1 MTTSFDVRI
10 WNPRARKGAKR
21 TTYGVRWVVGPKTHA
36 KDFATKA
43 LAESFRSALVTAARN
58 GEAFDVERGLPLSMV
73 RDQDSVTWYDV
84 AVLFCD
90 MKWKRWAPRSRK
102 SAAEALAT
110 VTAVL
115 VEGRNAPDLRERRRA
130 LEQWTFNKLARESGT
145 IPDELV
151 VTIAWLREHSV
162 PVGRLTDSTVVRLAL
177 DALSTKLDGSSS
189 AATTA
194 NRKRMVF
201 HQALEFAV
209 ERRFLDSN
217 PLDRVKWKAPKTTDA
232 VDRRSVVNPT
242 QARALLRA
250 VSDSND
256 TMTLFFAL
264 MYFAALRPAEAV
276 ALRVEDCELPEE
288 GWGMLYLSRSIPMT
302 SGVWVDSG
310 NAHESRSLKH
320 RAKEEVRPVPACPEL
335 VAHIK
340 RHIADH
346 GTAPDGRL
354 LRGARGDRLSEDA
367 CGRAWRRARIAA
379 LSKRQAAS
387 TLAQRPYDLRHAAVS
402 TWLNAGVQPTLV
414 AEWAGHSVQV
424 LLRVYA
430 KCIEGQDAQSRK
442 LIEGALD
449 DPEQPKVEVSET
461 KPQADDAQ
469 ATDTKPGGDSSSQ
482 E

>member
-1 MTTSFDVRI
+1 MATSFDVRFWEI
-10 WNPRARKGAKR
+10 RVRKGAKK
-21 TTYGVRWVVGPKTHA
+21 TTYNLRWIVGPKTHA
-36 KDFATKA
+36 KTFATKA
-43 LAESFRSALVTAARN
+43 LAESFRSALVTCARN
-58 GEAFDVERGLPLSMV
+58 GEAFDVERGLPLSMY
-73 RDQDSVTWYDV
+73 RDQDSVTWYDI

-110 VTAVL
+110 VTAAL
-115 VEGRNAPDLRERRRA
+115 VDGRNAPEVRA
-130 LEQWTFNKLARESGT
+130 LRRTLEEWTFNKTARESGEV
-145 IPDELV
+145 PDEHV
-151 VTIAWLREHSV
+151 VTVAWLQEHSI
-162 PVGRLTDSTVVRLAL
+162 PVGRLTDSAVVRLAL
-177 DALSTKLDGSSS
+177 DALSSKLDGSSA

-201 HQALEFAV
+201 HQALEFAI

-250 VSDSND
+250 VSETNDS
-256 TMTLFFAL
+256 MTLFFAL

-276 ALRVEDCELPEE
+276 ALRVEDCELPEK

-310 NAHESRSLKH
+310 NPHESRSLKH

-340 RHIADH
+340 RHIAEH

-379 LSKRQAAS
+379 LSKRQASS

-442 LIEGALD
+442 LIDGALG
-449 DPEQPKVEVSET
+449 DPRQAKTETPET
-461 KPQADDAQ
+461 KPEADEDDA
-469 ATDTKPGGDSSSQ
+469 TDA
-482 E
+482 

>member
-1 MTTSFDVRI
+1 MPTTFDVRI
-10 WNPRARKGAKR
+10 WNPRARKRKTR
-21 TTYGVRWVVGPKTHA
+21 TTYDLRWVVGPKTHT
-36 KDFATKA
+36 KTFTTKA
-43 LAESFRSALVTAARN
+43 LAESFRSALNVAMRN
-58 GEAFDVERGLPLSMV
+58 GEAFDIDSGLPMSMT
-73 RDQDSVTWYDV
+73 RELDNVTWYEV
-84 AVLFCD
+84 AVMFCD

-115 VEGRNAPDLRERRRA
+115 VEGGNAPELRTRRRA
-130 LEQWTFNKLARESGT
+130 LEEWTFNKTARESGEV
-145 IPDELV
+145 PDEHAV
-151 VTIAWLREHSV
+151 AIAWLQEHSI

-177 DALSTKLDGSSS
+177 DAISTKLDGSPA

-201 HQALEFAV
+201 HQALEYAI
-209 ERRFLDSN
+209 ERGFLDGN

-242 QARALLRA
+242 QARSLLKA
-250 VSDSND
+250 VAEVNDS
-256 TMTLFFAL
+256 MTLFFAL

-276 ALRVEDCELPEE
+276 ALQLDDCELPEK
-288 GWGMLYLSRSIPMT
+288 GWGMLYLARSIPMT

-335 VAHIK
+335 VAYIR
-340 RHIADH
+340 RHVDAH

-367 CGRAWRRARIAA
+367 CGRAWRRARTAA

-430 KCIEGQDAQSRK
+430 KCIEGQDAQSRE
-442 LIEGALD
+442 LIDGALGEPGKPKPD
-449 DPEQPKVEVSET
+449 DAKTTEAESDGAE
-461 KPQADDAQ
+461 ADDAN
-469 ATDTKPGGDSSSQ
+469 